1 MNAYAPAIVGAVAF
15 AAVLIALRWIVTRPP
30 ASAIPS
36 RRADDAEGGDAQSA
50 PIAGERK

>member
-30 ASAIPS
+30 FGRVSLT
-36 RRADDAEGGDAQSA
+36 RADDAEGGDAQSA